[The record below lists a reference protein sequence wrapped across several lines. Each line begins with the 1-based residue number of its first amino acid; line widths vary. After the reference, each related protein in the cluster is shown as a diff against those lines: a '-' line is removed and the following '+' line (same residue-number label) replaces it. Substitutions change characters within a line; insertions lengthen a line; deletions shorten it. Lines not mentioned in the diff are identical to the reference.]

1 MYGKN
6 DMCCSIFFISM
17 TEMMHSEMMHSEM
30 MHSEI
35 LECAI
40 LRRALNPRMRDL
52 TPSAQLSNAGKDETR
67 SAKSIRTPGV
77 K

>member
-1 MYGKN
+1 MN
-6 DMCCSIFFISM
+6 MFIYVLTLYTYSARFYAVLS
-17 TEMMHSEMMHSEM
+17 T
-30 MHSEI
+30 

-52 TPSAQLSNAGKDETR
+52 TPSAQLSNAGKDATR